1 MPLWPIGGCGLSSE
15 GQDLVTE
22 GKMSVSHAMLHSVT
36 SFDKDKREELGYI
49 LLLYVTNIIPEV
61 AWC

>member
-49 LLLYVTNIIPEV
+49 LLL
-61 AWC
+61 